1 MDTDTR
7 AKRLTLLILLSIG
20 LAAFFPAATRL
31 LAQPGGQQRVFVPVI
46 SSEDG
51 GSGAAATPV
60 AGGRV
65 YGLLGRLGQQQG
77 ARFSYTLTTPAGALY
92 GLAGETPAVEE
103 QMATLARAAPVPFV
117 KVWGEVT
124 AGAPPLIV
132 VSGLL
137 PTEAPGAPPVPT
149 GAVTGASIP
158 VAIVK
163 FDLVNLHS
171 EPSESSART
180 GAVVRGQACDIV
192 GRTPAV
198 TWWLLD
204 CADGQEGWI
213 DVRLVTAQG
222 STAGVPIVTSAVGV
236 ATPAAPPTATP
247 AVPSFKGWR
256 MEMYANPYL
265 SGDPVALADV
275 SQIDFDWGL
284 GAPAP
289 ALPVDGF
296 SLRLERRMTFS
307 PAFYRITAEADDG
320 VRVWVDDQLMIDQWH
335 GSTNQI
341 YTTGL
346 NLSGTHAL
354 RVEYYEASGL
364 ASLRVRFD
372 AQSDALAWDATYYG
386 GTTPGGAALLQR
398 REPRGQL
405 PLDYNWGAG
414 SPAPGQVGVDF
425 WSARWT
431 GQFVFDGGNYVF
443 RVRAD
448 DGVRVWLDG
457 QMVIDQWRD
466 GYKQAQNRFIGVGR
480 GTHTVTVEYY
490 ERSGLA
496 QVTVWWTRE

>member
-1 MDTDTR
+1 MDKDTW
-7 AKRLTLLILLSIG
+7 AKRLTLLIFLSIG
-20 LAAFFPAATRL
+20 LAAFFPAATHL

-46 SSEDG
+46 SNEDG
-51 GSGAAATPV
+51 VGGSAATPV

-92 GLAGETPAVEE
+92 GLAGETPAVE
-103 QMATLARAAPVPFV
+103 QQLAALARSTPASLV

-137 PTEAPGAPPVPT
+137 PTETPGTTPVPT

-158 VAIVK
+158 VAIVR

-222 STAGVPIVTSAVGV
+222 STAGVPIVTSTVES
-236 ATPAAPPTATP
+236 ATPVVPPTPTP
-247 AVPSFKGWR
+247 AQTFKGWR
-256 MEMYANPYL
+256 MEMFANPYL

-275 SQIDFDWGL
+275 PQIDFDWGL
-284 GAPAP
+284 GAPSP

-307 PAFYRITAEADDG
+307 SAFYRITAEADDG
-320 VRVWVDDQLMIDQWH
+320 VRIWVDDQLMLDQWH

-346 NLSGTHAL
+346 NLSGAHAV

-364 ASLRVRFD
+364 AGLRVQFD

-386 GTTPGGAALLQR
+386 GTTPGGAALLHR
-398 REPRGQL
+398 REPRGTN

-457 QMVIDQWRD
+457 QIVIDRWHD
-466 GYKQAQNRFIGVGR
+466 GYKQAENRFIGVGR

-496 QVTVWWTRE
+496 LVTVWWTRE